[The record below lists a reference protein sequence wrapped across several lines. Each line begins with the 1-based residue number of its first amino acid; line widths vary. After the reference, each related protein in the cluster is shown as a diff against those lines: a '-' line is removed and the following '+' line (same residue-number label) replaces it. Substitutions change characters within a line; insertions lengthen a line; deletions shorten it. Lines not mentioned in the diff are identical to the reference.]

1 MGLCLPH
8 RETHLG
14 HKFVRVLRLVRAD
27 VVDVEHRP
35 RALVAVGRD
44 PRRDGRDHVSDLRV
58 AAAVHAAGIRDG
70 RQRPEPDVLRV
81 GVAAADGL
89 ARLDEHVALL
99 IFLVEERHAAIAR
112 VVGHEVHV
120 VGLAAQ
126 HVPHHALGVVAGDG
140 HAHACGVTLGQGPD
154 GHIVVHVCFL
164 SQPLT
169 GCVQKPQFLR
179 RVGGERLQPGALRGQ
194 AHIERRAVVVQAQRG
209 DASGGDELPLAVV
222 AVAGH
227 GIDLRR
233 GEQPHLIIVAQHT
246 NADSGQF

>member
-1 MGLCLPH
+1 M
-8 RETHLG
+8 
-14 HKFVRVLRLVRAD
+14 RAD

-35 RALVAVGRD
+35 GALVAVGRD
-44 PRRDGRDHVSDLRV
+44 PRRDGRDDVADLRV
-58 AAAVHAAGIRDG
+58 AAAKHAAGIRDG

-89 ARLDEHVALL
+89 ARLDEHVALF
-99 IFLVEERHAAIAR
+99 IFLVEERYAAIAR
-112 VVGHEVHV
+112 VIGYEGHV

-126 HVPHHALGVVAGDG
+126 HVPHHALGLVAGDG
-140 HAHACGVTLGQGPD
+140 HAHARGIARGQSLD

-179 RVGGERLQPGALRGQ
+179 RVGGKCLQPGALRGQ
-194 AHIERRAVVVQAQRG
+194 ARIERRAVVIQAQQLARVAQAEAERAQRG

-227 GIDLRR
+227 GIDFRR

>member
-1 MGLCLPH
+1 M
-8 RETHLG
+8 
-14 HKFVRVLRLVRAD
+14 
-27 VVDVEHRP
+27 
-35 RALVAVGRD
+35 
-44 PRRDGRDHVSDLRV
+44 
-58 AAAVHAAGIRDG
+58 
-70 RQRPEPDVLRV
+70 LRV

-126 HVPHHALGVVAGDG
+126 HVPHHAHGVVAGDG
-140 HAHACGVTLGQGPD
+140 HAHARGVALGQGLD
-154 GHIVVHVCFL
+154 GHIVVHICFL

-194 AHIERRAVVVQAQRG
+194 ARIERRAVVINAQELARLAQTEAERAQRG
-209 DASGGDELPLAVV
+209 DASGGDELPLAVI

-227 GIDLRR
+227 GIDFRR